1 MTPVATGDGYPDDPF
16 QRRTHMDAYERMKK
30 LIAECDDD
38 IKKAIGGNKA
48 AGTRVRKTMQE
59 IKECAQSV
67 RQAVLNLRDA
77 SEGGQ
82 A

>member
-1 MTPVATGDGYPDDPF
+1 ME
-16 QRRTHMDAYERMKK
+16 AYERMKK

-38 IKKAIGGNKA
+38 VKKAIGGNKA

-59 IKECAQSV
+59 IKECAQAV
-67 RQAVLNLRDA
+67 RQDVLNMRDA
-77 SEGGQ
+77 SEGGEK

>member
-1 MTPVATGDGYPDDPF
+1 ME
-16 QRRTHMDAYERMKK
+16 AYERMKK

-59 IKECAQSV
+59 IKECAQTV
-67 RQAVLNLRDA
+67 RQDVLNMRDA
-77 SEGGQ
+77 SEGGDK

>member
-1 MTPVATGDGYPDDPF
+1 
-16 QRRTHMDAYERMKK
+16 MDAYERMKK

-38 IKKAIGGNKA
+38 IKKAVGGNKA

-67 RQAVLNLRDA
+67 RQGVLNLRDA
-77 SEGGQ
+77 AEGGQ
-82 A
+82 AQ